1 METHSNSYTCTQSPE
16 RTASEPASQPTIFCF
31 KSRSNAIKFDDT
43 AYRNYLCPRSVS
55 LKLKILA
62 ALLLPSFL
70 AMNGCSNFPFFTT
83 LNNVQMQYGFMC
95 ICMCTCV
102 LVCSMFVFVPDRR
115 HGTCVTRNTATYYK
129 IYYTF
134 TQIPKSTTCT
144 RDCKPPKISQ
154 CDSLLYALVTF
165 TLLLFLLLYVII
177 FIIVAHS
184 SHDTMRFHAMPSMPA
199 I

>member
-1 METHSNSYTCTQSPE
+1 MTLHIEIIS
-16 RTASEPASQPTIFCF
+16 
-31 KSRSNAIKFDDT
+31 
-43 AYRNYLCPRSVS
+43 LPRSVS

-95 ICMCTCV
+95 WCKCV
-102 LVCSMFVFVPDRR
+102 CVCSCLCRIAR

-134 TQIPKSTTCT
+134 SQTANTPVYMHSRLQT
-144 RDCKPPKISQ
+144 PKISQ
-154 CDSLLYALVTF
+154 CNSLCSFSRYFHIVAFCSALV
-165 TLLLFLLLYVII
+165 
-177 FIIVAHS
+177 
-184 SHDTMRFHAMPSMPA
+184 
-199 I
+199 